1 MKKNILLLI
10 ALLLISLVL
19 VGCDEEEGYYCGCS
33 SCDINALNCSKSCK
47 YSETGEC
54 ICPNCKPTPTPVIR
68 KVNVISKNLNIS
80 KPQTHVMINIQRPE
94 IDGLG
99 DLILQQKIN
108 DEISSA
114 IIPYEDEI
122 SNLAEGFSVE
132 TDDMIETKSYKIV
145 VDYKTSYLDDY
156 LSLIVNHNVRTGNNI
171 GTYEDPEKTDGL
183 RSSQWKETY
192 VIDTVNNLRLNFAD
206 VCDFSNCKFIVTEEI
221 NKQAQEQGI
230 DIIFGNG
237 ILEIPDN
244 QRFYIDGENKK
255 LVIYF
260 EPGTIAKYVAGEL
273 FFEMPFTYS
282 ESTHKFVR

>member
-1 MKKNILLLI
+1 MKKNIILLISLLLF
-10 ALLLISLVL
+10 SLVL
-19 VGCDEEEGYYCGCS
+19 VGCKDKEGVYCGCPNCDS
-33 SCDINALNCSKSCK
+33 SALNCSDSCE
-47 YSETGEC
+47 YLETGEC
-54 ICPNCKPTPTPVIR
+54 TCPNHKPTPTPEVK
-68 KVNVISKNLNIS
+68 KVKVISKNLNIS
-80 KPQTHVMINIQRPE
+80 KPQTHVLIQIQRPE
-94 IDGLG
+94 IEGMD
-99 DLILQQKIN
+99 DLILQQSIN

-114 IIPYEDEI
+114 IVPYEDEI
-122 SNLAEGFSVE
+122 SNLAEGFSIE
-132 TDDMIETKSYKIV
+132 KDDMIETKSYKVV
-145 VDYKTSYLDDY
+145 VDYKTSYLDNY

-192 VIDTVNNLRLNFAD
+192 VIDTANNKRLNFAD
-206 VCDFSNCKFIVTEEI
+206 VCDFTNCKFIVTEEI

-237 ILEIPDN
+237 LLEIPDN

-255 LVIYF
+255 LVLYF

-282 ESTHKFVR
+282 ESTKKFVK